1 MDACAYLE
9 EPIIMTFGNFDLA
22 DEEFSSPNFVDNK
35 ASGKLAKIFSNTS
48 FESSADSFISSDS
61 DSVDSFNFIDKS
73 AAIGK
78 IRLKEEDEAKTAF
91 ITPYGVFCYKT
102 MPFGLKNAGATYQR
116 MMQKCLA
123 TQIGKNVQ
131 VYIDDVVITS
141 KKGSTLIEDLKETF
155 DNLDKFCLKLNPTKC
170 SFGVP
175 AGELLGQRNGAFNA
189 NFQAFLAKFQPKI
202 FGSIEGFCELYKGS
216 GSLFLRKEIREKLQ
230 QASFSIFKPVACFI
244 PMNFGKG
251 QRVEKLVT
259 HRTVNLIF
267 LMHLGASNSVVD
279 VCPKNLV
286 KARASNE
293 LWRIIQEGFKPY
305 NPDKLTRREAV
316 DSQLNN
322 TALHMIQTSVGT
334 KDLPR
339 VRNYTTAKEAWDG
352 LAASCIGSESTRRNK
367 YNALKNKAE
376 GFMRLPDE
384 DHQDMYSRLLIVAD
398 DFRLIGATHINDSWI
413 KEKYIECMM
422 PYVPIDV
429 KTLVGRECYSS
440 LSSQDA
446 VHEMQALKV
455 LEQNSHDSL
464 NRAIGMSKGNNLA
477 LVVNPL
483 DEVHPQEQ
491 YRASWSMSYPEDLEC
506 HYHDHMA
513 FHAKSFWVDPSKA
526 KEDNIKR
533 NHKSGFTSF
542 GPKTRSCYNCDD
554 KRHFIAECPYENREL
569 HNGRLIPKDKSKES
583 KGKYSKAPNKK
594 FYNNKTK
601 KGKRHPKVVLV
612 TREEYSSDEVASSSD
627 DEEGSSKEMAAIV
640 TTNIPSSSLFESPNE
655 NPHIKNA
662 HCFMATSSLDTS
674 IVLSTQEEYSSG
686 DDEVDDEEDAT
697 SNGLVALAS
706 LSTNSSSPSE
716 SPNEIIHVEEE
727 SCLMAKSSEVSSP
740 SPSMPNISSDLGVD
754 DASLKVK
761 QEMLEFDEFL
771 LNLQGINKKH
781 VSNLMARLAQQN
793 DMLEKKGQIERE
805 DSLEIH
811 ALKNALE
818 ESQETIASLEE
829 RLESLE
835 EPQDEIN
842 KLTKARDHARAKT
855 KLLKKEKAQFGVD
868 HEKLV
873 KDLDELDKAHKA
885 LKSEYSLLSKSNEQ
899 LQIRLASYDV
909 PSSSTPSCDHANIIE
924 ENARL
929 KDELAKASSPQ
940 SKLSLDDL
948 LSKQRSNNGKEGLGY
963 NAKAKKANKQKAKPA
978 QEKKK
983 DITNGEAPKGNTTN
997 DDNAGNANPHYV
1009 LFKDYYGDV
1018 YAKYVGPYDGYVAW
1032 SIWDYAAGGSKW
1044 VLDSGCT
1051 SHMTG
1056 GKNLVK
1062 ELRPNINNITVS
1074 FGDNST
1080 SEVLGFG
1087 KVVVAHNITLVDVM
1101 LVKTLGYNLLS
1112 VSALGKM
1119 GFAVFIDN
1127 DIVVLLWSKTLKV
1140 AFVGYR
1146 EHNLYVVDFSGT
1158 TTSSAMCLFGKADV
1172 GWLWHRRLAHVNMRT
1187 LQSLHKGNHIVG
1199 LMESVSFAK
1208 DRVCRA
1214 CVEGK
1219 MHDSPHPSKTIIS
1232 SKRILELLHVDLFGP
1247 VTHASLGAKKH
1258 CLVIVDDYSRYTWV
1272 YFLKTKDETQQIFI
1286 DFATEVQR
1294 QHNLLI
1300 KAIRSDNGSEFK
1312 NYTLNDFLSDEGIR
1326 HQYSAAYTPQQ
1337 NGVAERKNR
1346 TLMDMARSM
1355 MAEYKSRYNFWAE
1368 AISTACHSSNRLYLR
1383 KGLNKTPYEILTGNK
1398 PNISYF
1404 KVFGCKCFYQI
1415 KGVRLSK
1422 FAPKA
1427 LEGIFVGYG
1436 AESHTYRVFDVS
1448 SGIIIESCSVKFEE
1462 NDGSQVGQVDVCAGD
1477 EIPQDAIVRM
1487 GVGFFRPIEGHGV
1500 ASREGLCS
1508 TTVEPSSSQHQQTPS
1523 SEANDAPTQEQE
1535 ENPPSH
1541 VQDQGQDQPSI
1552 QDQPFDICTSP
1563 NIVQDQAHE
1572 VEHSQE
1578 IEEAQ
1583 IEGQDGDPNDQV
1595 DQVTPPRPRKTKE
1608 EIEARRLARRDRIL
1622 EIRGHTHD
1630 KVLGDVRAKVS
1641 TRRQLANFSNHHA
1654 YISVVEPKKVFEALE
1669 DSDWVD
1675 AMHEELNNFKRNK
1688 VWTLVEKPKE
1698 CRNVIGTKW
1707 IFKNKQDEFGNIVR
1721 NKARLVAQGFSQVE
1735 GIDFGETYAPV
1746 ARLESIRIL
1755 LAYASHHNF
1764 KLQQMDVKS
1773 AFLNGP
1779 LHEEVYVKQPPGFED
1794 LNFPNHVYKLDK
1806 ALYGLKQAPRA
1817 WYEHLKELLVDR
1829 GFDVG
1834 LIDPTLF
1841 TKRVN
1846 GELFVCQL
1854 YVDDIIFGST
1864 NKAFNDEFSK
1874 LMTDRFEMSMMGEMK
1889 FFLGFEIKQLREG
1902 TFINQAKY
1910 LQDMLKRF
1918 KMTELKGVATPMVTK
1933 CHLALDPNGGASRGG
1948 RRRQRHDRSS
1958 DEFAPTAPRKSV
1970 TARRKNKEVR
1980 ENYKT
1985 MDPVSY
1991 SAIRQKNWYD
2001 DVPRD
2006 EDIAGRRYWCA
2017 EQEFIFKDIY
2027 EPMKNLRPMQAIDVE
2042 ILTINN
2048 HFEDAIWVAGR
2059 MGLHDIMKI
2068 QCDYSPDLVKQ
2079 FFATL
2084 AIRKD
2089 EEHTMEWMTGSTH
2102 CSATLRQFAGVLGVP
2117 VDGGRRLHGPQ
2128 QTDKNALVHL
2138 YTSAGKIGQA
2148 KGLLPIYSQLLRFFR
2163 ATICPSGGNNDALR
2177 GTLVDLMHLSYK
2189 SARDEN
2195 EEHDYTLDIM
2205 DFIFH
2210 EIHDA
2215 MVSRTTIP
2223 YAPYIQLLINNSVAK
2238 VGEDISGYPLVK
2250 HHVKKPYKLKPVS
2263 SAVPAPDT
2271 FMRDAR
2277 SSGFAPARHPDV
2289 PAMRKQVS
2297 RLSWF
2302 QRHILCMNIE
2312 IHKENYAASRE
2323 RSEIKHTQ
2331 AVILHKLSGDQGP
2344 PPQPPA
2350 HQGYSR
2356 WHSEQVPWSELDDCL
2371 QRSNTSRRSPD
2382 APDTDED
2389 EDEEVAADESDDDYA
2404 SE

>member
-1 MDACAYLE
+1 
-9 EPIIMTFGNFDLA
+9 
-22 DEEFSSPNFVDNK
+22 
-35 ASGKLAKIFSNTS
+35 
-48 FESSADSFISSDS
+48 
-61 DSVDSFNFIDKS
+61 
-73 AAIGK
+73 
-78 IRLKEEDEAKTAF
+78 
-91 ITPYGVFCYKT
+91 
-102 MPFGLKNAGATYQR
+102 
-116 MMQKCLA
+116 
-123 TQIGKNVQ
+123 
-131 VYIDDVVITS
+131 
-141 KKGSTLIEDLKETF
+141 
-155 DNLDKFCLKLNPTKC
+155 
-170 SFGVP
+170 
-175 AGELLGQRNGAFNA
+175 
-189 NFQAFLAKFQPKI
+189 
-202 FGSIEGFCELYKGS
+202 
-216 GSLFLRKEIREKLQ
+216 
-230 QASFSIFKPVACFI
+230 
-244 PMNFGKG
+244 
-251 QRVEKLVT
+251 
-259 HRTVNLIF
+259 
-267 LMHLGASNSVVD
+267 
-279 VCPKNLV
+279 
-286 KARASNE
+286 
-293 LWRIIQEGFKPY
+293 
-305 NPDKLTRREAV
+305 
-316 DSQLNN
+316 
-322 TALHMIQTSVGT
+322 
-334 KDLPR
+334 
-339 VRNYTTAKEAWDG
+339 
-352 LAASCIGSESTRRNK
+352 
-367 YNALKNKAE
+367 
-376 GFMRLPDE
+376 
-384 DHQDMYSRLLIVAD
+384 
-398 DFRLIGATHINDSWI
+398 
-413 KEKYIECMM
+413 
-422 PYVPIDV
+422 
-429 KTLVGRECYSS
+429 
-440 LSSQDA
+440 
-446 VHEMQALKV
+446 MQALKV
-455 LEQNSHDSL
+455 LEQNSHDSR
-464 NRAIGMSKGNNLA
+464 NRAIGMAKGNNLA
-477 LVVNPL
+477 LVVNPVE
-483 DEVHPQEQ
+483 EVYPQEQ

-554 KRHFIAECPYENREL
+554 KRHFIAKCPYENIEL
-569 HNGRLIPKDKSKES
+569 HNGRLIPKDKSKDT

-601 KGKRHPKVVLV
+601 KGKRPPRVVLV
-612 TREEYSSDEVASSSD
+612 TREEYSTDEVQSSSD
-627 DEEGSSKEMAAIV
+627 DEGESSKEVAAIV

-655 NPHIKNA
+655 NPHNKNA
-662 HCFMATSSLDTS
+662 HCFMAKSSLDTS
-674 IVLSTQEEYSSG
+674 IYQLKKNIPPEMMMLMMKKMQPLM
-686 DDEVDDEEDAT
+686 DW
-697 SNGLVALAS
+697 S
-706 LSTNSSSPSE
+706 LLP
-716 SPNEIIHVEEE
+716 
-727 SCLMAKSSEVSSP
+727 P
-740 SPSMPNISSDLGVD
+740 SPLTLHHQVNPPMRSFMWRK
-754 DASLKVK
+754 KVVSW
-761 QEMLEFDEFL
+761 
-771 LNLQGINKKH
+771 LN
-781 VSNLMARLAQQN
+781 
-793 DMLEKKGQIERE
+793 
-805 DSLEIH
+805 
-811 ALKNALE
+811 
-818 ESQETIASLEE
+818 
-829 RLESLE
+829 
-835 EPQDEIN
+835 P
-842 KLTKARDHARAKT
+842 
-855 KLLKKEKAQFGVD
+855 
-868 HEKLV
+868 
-873 KDLDELDKAHKA
+873 
-885 LKSEYSLLSKSNEQ
+885 
-899 LQIRLASYDV
+899 
-909 PSSSTPSCDHANIIE
+909 P
-924 ENARL
+924 RL

-963 NAKAKKANKQKAKPA
+963 GAKAKKANKQKAKPA

-983 DITNGEAPKGNTTN
+983 DITNGEAPKGKTIN
-997 DDNAGNANPHYV
+997 DDDAGNANPHY
-1009 LFKDYYGDV
+1009 
-1018 YAKYVGPYDGYVAW
+1018 
-1032 SIWDYAAGGSKW
+1032 DYAAGGSKW

-1119 GFAVFIDN
+1119 GFAVFIDK

-1199 LMESVSFAK
+1199 LMENVSFAK
-1208 DRVCRA
+1208 NRVCRA

-1219 MHDSPHPSKTIIS
+1219 MHDSPHPSKTIIF

-1300 KAIRSDNGSEFK
+1300 MAIRSDNGSEFK

-1404 KVFGCKCFYQI
+1404 KVFGCKCFYKI

-1436 AESHTYRVFDVS
+1436 AESHTYRVFDIA
-1448 SGIIIESCSVKFEE
+1448 SGIIIESCSVRFEE

-1500 ASREGLCS
+1500 ASREELCS

-1523 SEANDAPTQEQE
+1523 LEANDAPTQEQE

-1541 VQDQGQDQPSI
+1541 EQDQGQDQPRI
-1552 QDQPFDICTSP
+1552 QDQPFDICASP

-1572 VEHSQE
+1572 DEHSQE

-1595 DQVTPPRPRKTKE
+1595 DQVTPPRPKRTKE
-1608 EIEARRLARRDRIL
+1608 EIEARRLARRDRTL

-1669 DSDWVD
+1669 DSDWVE

-1746 ARLESIRIL
+1746 ARLESI
-1755 LAYASHHNF
+1755 
-1764 KLQQMDVKS
+1764 
-1773 AFLNGP
+1773 P
-1779 LHEEVYVKQPPGFED
+1779 
-1794 LNFPNHVYKLDK
+1794 
-1806 ALYGLKQAPRA
+1806 
-1817 WYEHLKELLVDR
+1817 
-1829 GFDVG
+1829 
-1834 LIDPTLF
+1834 
-1841 TKRVN
+1841 
-1846 GELFVCQL
+1846 
-1854 YVDDIIFGST
+1854 
-1864 NKAFNDEFSK
+1864 FNDEFSK

-1933 CHLALDPNGGASRGG
+1933 CHLALDPNG
-1948 RRRQRHDRSS
+1948 
-1958 DEFAPTAPRKSV
+1958 
-1970 TARRKNKEVR
+1970 KEV
-1980 ENYKT
+1980 
-1985 MDPVSY
+1985 D
-1991 SAIRQKNWYD
+1991 QKSW
-2001 DVPRD
+2001 
-2006 EDIAGRRYWCA
+2006 
-2017 EQEFIFKDIY
+2017 
-2027 EPMKNLRPMQAIDVE
+2027 
-2042 ILTINN
+2042 
-2048 HFEDAIWVAGR
+2048 
-2059 MGLHDIMKI
+2059 
-2068 QCDYSPDLVKQ
+2068 

-2084 AIRKD
+2084 AIKKD
-2089 EEHTMEWMTGSTH
+2089 VDRTMEWMSGSSH
-2102 CSATLRQFAGVLGVP
+2102 CSATLRRFAAILGVP
-2117 VDGGRRLHGPQ
+2117 AEEGRRLHGPQ
-2128 QTDKNALVHL
+2128 RVEKNAMFDL
-2138 YTSAGKIGQA
+2138 YTSAGKVGTT
-2148 KGLLPIYSQLLRFFR
+2148 KGLLPIYGQLLRFFR
-2163 ATICPSGGNNDALR
+2163 STIAPSGGNNDAIR
-2177 GTLVDLMHLSYK
+2177 GSLVDLMCLSLRC
-2189 SARDEN
+2189 ARDEN
-2195 EEHDYTLDIM
+2195 EEHIYTIDIM
-2205 DFIFH
+2205 DYIFH

-2223 YAPYIQLLINNSVAK
+2223 YAPYIQLLINNTAGVS
-2238 VGEDISGYPLVK
+2238 GEDLSGYPLMK
-2250 HHVKKPYKLKPVS
+2250 HSIKKAYKLKPVS
-2263 SAVPAPDT
+2263 SAVPPPDS
-2271 FMRDAR
+2271 FMGDAR
-2277 SSGFAPARHPDV
+2277 SSGFAPARHSDL
-2289 PAMRKQVS
+2289 PAMKKQVN

-2302 QRHILCMNIE
+2302 QHYILCMNIE
-2312 IHKENYAASRE
+2312 INKENFAASRE
-2323 RSEIKHTQ
+2323 RAEIKHTQ
-2331 AVILHKLSGDQGP
+2331 AVILHKLSGEQGP

-2350 HQGYSR
+2350 HPGYSG
-2356 WHSEQVPWSELDDCL
+2356 WHSAQVPWSDLDSCI
-2371 QRSNTSRRSPD
+2371 QRSSLTRCSPD
-2382 APDTDED
+2382 APDTDE
-2389 EDEEVAADESDDDYA
+2389 EEEEAPSESDDEDV